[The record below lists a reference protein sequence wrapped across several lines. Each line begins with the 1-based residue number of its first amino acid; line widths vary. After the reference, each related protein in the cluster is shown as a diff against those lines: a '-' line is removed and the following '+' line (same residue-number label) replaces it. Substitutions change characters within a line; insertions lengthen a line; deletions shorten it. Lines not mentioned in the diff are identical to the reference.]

1 MLEITSREVRT
12 PHDNPVT
19 LSEKLFNYFLRDED
33 VQVEEIAQELR
44 VAIADNRT
52 KVLNGIKDYFV
63 EDYFTDFFKELYSTH
78 KMEDLNEIDK
88 IFAQELEMM
97 RERRPVVTKNVI
109 EEISLPGKHVIGI
122 TILVWSVNW
131 LLNRLESQIMEL
143 DMAKLI
149 ESIIEFLVRLI

>member
-1 MLEITSREVRT
+1 MLEITSRESRT

-63 EDYFTDFFKELYSTH
+63 EDYFY
-78 KMEDLNEIDK
+78 
-88 IFAQELEMM
+88 
-97 RERRPVVTKNVI
+97 R
-109 EEISLPGKHVIGI
+109 
-122 TILVWSVNW
+122 
-131 LLNRLESQIMEL
+131 LL
-143 DMAKLI
+143 
-149 ESIIEFLVRLI
+149 